1 MVSMIYAL
9 HSHGIAHRD
18 VKPENI
24 LLTKDIHLKMI
35 DFGTA
40 FFFND
45 SLLTV
50 DARKRIK
57 ELKEISLKD
66 DRINPD
72 EIEQY

>member
-45 SLLTV
+45 SLLAEDV
-50 DARKRIK
+50 RKRIK
-57 ELKEISLKD
+57 ELREISLKD
-66 DRINPD
+66 DRITSD
-72 EIEQY
+72 EIE